1 MPERKV
7 GDMQIDA
14 RDLFSPK
21 PTVMTLEALTRLKK
35 DETLAVL
42 VNDGKAV
49 DELMHL
55 AEEQGCGFMLE
66 DEGDYS
72 VVTLSPTRQVKI
84 DDPLQEALHL
94 MGITPMT
101 APTILFGSDKLGSGN
116 DMVGSILANEVIY
129 DLALQEDLPGALVF
143 YNSGAKLTMQDSPVL
158 EQLVEL
164 EDLGVEIL
172 TDSVSAEAFGG
183 EEHVGVGEVVDPYIV
198 VALLTAQPG
207 VMSL

>member
-1 MPERKV
+1 
-7 GDMQIDA
+7 MQVDA

-21 PTVMTLEALTRLKK
+21 PTVMALEALTQLKK
-35 DETLAVL
+35 HETLAVL

-55 AEEQGCGFMLE
+55 AEKERCGFTLE

-72 VVTLSPTRQVKI
+72 VVTLAPTQQVKV
-84 DDPLQEALHL
+84 DDPLQAALRL
-94 MGITPMT
+94 MGVTPTT
-101 APTILFGSDKLGSGN
+101 APTILFGSDRLGHGN
-116 DMVGSILANEVIY
+116 DTVGTILANEVIY
-129 DLALQEDLPGALVF
+129 DLALQEDLPSALVF
-143 YNSGAKLTMQDSPVL
+143 YNSGAKLTMRESAVI

-183 EEHVGVGEVVDPYIV
+183 DENVAVGEVVDPYII